1 MTLLEFIGFIVSM
14 LALVVLMI
22 KKVLNERNR
31 RANPELYEREEQ
43 EQAERLRAFLNAVHD
58 DMQSDTPSPQPGER
72 VRATPSYSPP
82 REQPNQQKPS
92 KRTVRDEFTFT
103 SSIADRKLSST
114 VEKRKLKSSLDEKYH
129 GLGSDRIVNTDITS
143 SPVRDAY
150 QLKPARSFASNRALK
165 TISHL
170 KSRRDLIV
178 IHEIL
183 DKPKGLKDPMS
194 PKAFGD

>member
-14 LALVVLMI
+14 LALAVLMI
-22 KKVLNERNR
+22 KKVLDERHR

-58 DMQSDTPSPQPGER
+58 DMQSDTLSPQPKER
-72 VRATPSYSPP
+72 VRETPYEIS
-82 REQPNQQKPS
+82 RQQPYQQKSP
-92 KRTVRDEFTFT
+92 KRTVKDEFAF
-103 SSIADRKLSST
+103 SSPIADRKLTSN
-114 VEKRKLKSSLDEKYH
+114 VEKRKLKSTFDDTYH
-129 GLGSDRIVNTDITS
+129 GPGSDRVVSRDLAPPS
-143 SPVRDAY
+143 AKDAY
-150 QLKPARSFASNRALK
+150 QLKPARSFGPNRALK

-183 DKPKGLKDPMS
+183 DKPKGLKDT
-194 PKAFGD
+194 